1 LEVKRG
7 DLVRVA
13 LSGDYGKPRPA
24 LVIQSDIFENH
35 PSFTVLPI
43 TSEIRSAP
51 LVRITIEADEQTQ
64 LRTRSQI
71 MIDKAVTVSSEKV
84 GGRIGSINETDMLAV
99 NRALALFFG
108 LA

>member
-1 LEVKRG
+1 MKRG

>member
-1 LEVKRG
+1 MKRG

-13 LSGDYGKPRPA
+13 LPGDYGKPRPA
-24 LVIQSDIFENH
+24 LIIQSDLFEEH

-43 TSEIRSAP
+43 TSEIRP
-51 LVRITIEADEQTQ
+51 TPMVRITIEPDEQTQ
-64 LRTRSQI
+64 LNARSQI
-71 MIDKAVTVSSEKV
+71 MIDKAITVPREKI
-84 GGRIGSINETDMLAV
+84 GGKFGSVREADMLAV

>member
-1 LEVKRG
+1 MKRG

-84 GGRIGSINETDMLAV
+84 SGRIGSINETDMLAV

>member
-1 LEVKRG
+1 VKRG

-13 LSGDYGKPRPA
+13 LPGDYGKPRPA

-43 TSEIRSAP
+43 TSEIRLAP
-51 LVRITIEADEQTQ
+51 LVRITIEANEQTQ

-71 MIDKAVTVSSEKV
+71 MIDKAVTVPREKV
-84 GGRIGSINETDMLAV
+84 GGRIGNISETDMMAV